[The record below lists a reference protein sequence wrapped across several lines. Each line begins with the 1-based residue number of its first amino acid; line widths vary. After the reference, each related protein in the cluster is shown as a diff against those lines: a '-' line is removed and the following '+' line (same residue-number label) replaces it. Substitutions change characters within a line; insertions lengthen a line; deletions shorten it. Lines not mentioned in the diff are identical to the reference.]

1 MPTFLTTSKMDPA
14 LAARIEVSVRG
25 RDRKAAGATL
35 PPRLVAVVR
44 FAVVLGA
51 VIATCSFAMAR
62 RHDKREIDGTRAALL
77 ANVHGRAATLTAEDR
92 GAVARMEAWL
102 VPFSGAYEGDFV
114 ADELRA
120 PGAFAAAM
128 TRQAVY
134 VRGPVA
140 MFVDPPKIAETA
152 ATSAKDSL
160 LLCLLEPPP
169 SRVEKDMLPRVR
181 IAYGRGTTMEEH
193 TPNVRRLHDA
203 EVGLPFLLPRWSE
216 RVLTAEDPNE
226 LLRLRRDFEKA
237 PIEAAK
243 QALRASLLVF
253 AMDEPGDGAGPTEL
267 DGERAHAVRIGVV
280 DIATKRPLLRVR
292 KVVDPT
298 WISLAKKSEYAT
310 GLDGCALA
318 LDVHEHVAHVGH
330 VAGKR

>member
-1 MPTFLTTSKMDPA
+1 MATFLTTSKMDPA
-14 LAARIEVSVRG
+14 LAARIEASVRG

-35 PPRLVAVVR
+35 PPRLVAFAR

-51 VIATCSFAMAR
+51 VIATCSFALAR
-62 RHDKREIDGTRAALL
+62 RHEKREIDGTKAALL
-77 ANVHGRAATLTAEDR
+77 VTVHGRAATVTPEDR
-92 GAVARMEAWL
+92 GAVSRMESWL
-102 VPFSGAYEGDFV
+102 VRFSGAYEGDLV

-120 PGAFAAAM
+120 SGAFAAVLA
-128 TRQAVY
+128 RSAVY

-140 MFVDPPKIAETA
+140 MFADPSKIAETA
-152 ATSAKDSL
+152 TTSAKDAL

-169 SRVEKDMLPRVR
+169 SRVEKAMLPTVR
-181 IAYGRGTTMEEH
+181 IAYGRGATMEEH

-203 EVGLPFLLPRWSE
+203 QVGLPFLLPRWSE
-216 RVLTAEDPNE
+216 RVLAAEDPNE

-237 PIEAAK
+237 PIDSAK
-243 QALRASLLVF
+243 EALRASILVF

-280 DIATKRPLLRVR
+280 DLAGARPLLRLR
-292 KVVDPT
+292 KLVDPT
-298 WISLAKKSEYAT
+298 WISLAKKSEYAS
-310 GLDGCALA
+310 GLDGCGLA
-318 LDVHEHVAHVGH
+318 VDVREH

>member
-1 MPTFLTTSKMDPA
+1 MATFLTTSKMDPA
-14 LAARIEVSVRG
+14 LAARIEASVRG

-35 PPRLVAVVR
+35 PPRLVAAVR
-44 FAVVLGA
+44 FAVILGV
-51 VIATCSFAMAR
+51 VIAACSFVVAR
-62 RHDKREIDGTRAALL
+62 RHDKREIDGTKAALL
-77 ANVHGRAATLTAEDR
+77 ATVHGRAATVTAEDR
-92 GAVARMEAWL
+92 GAVGRMESWL
-102 VPFSGAYEGDFV
+102 VRFSGPYEGDFV

-120 PGAFAAAM
+120 PGAFAAVMA
-128 TRQAVY
+128 RSAVY
-134 VRGPVA
+134 VRGPVG

-160 LLCLLEPPP
+160 LLCLLEPPA
-169 SRVEKDMLPRVR
+169 SRVEKDMLPKVR
-181 IAYGRGTTMEEH
+181 IAYGRGATMEEH

-203 EVGLPFLLPRWSE
+203 QVGLPFLLPRWSE

-243 QALRASLLVF
+243 EAVRASILVF

-280 DIATKRPLLRVR
+280 DLAAARPLLRLR
-292 KVVDPT
+292 KLVDPT

-310 GLDGCALA
+310 GLDGCGLA
-318 LDVHEHVAHVGH
+318 VDVHEHVA
-330 VAGKR
+330 GKR